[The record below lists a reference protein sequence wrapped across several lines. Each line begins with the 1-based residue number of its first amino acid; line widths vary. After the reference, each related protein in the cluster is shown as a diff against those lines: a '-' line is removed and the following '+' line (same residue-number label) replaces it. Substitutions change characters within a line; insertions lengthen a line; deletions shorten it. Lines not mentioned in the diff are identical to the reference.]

1 MRMAE
6 IASRLCVR
14 HEVSL
19 LIGGQEPA
27 FSRLPPTVRRI
38 ALPVV
43 VPRVRKVLDYLEQ
56 EERVDSY
63 AAEDGGDALPM
74 LRRRRQIIEEH
85 VRRERPDVFVIEYF
99 PLGRTVFGVELLPA
113 IERVRAGGGR
123 VLCSVRD
130 ILQGD
135 IKARLAAP
143 EPPDRRDRRIRL
155 HERMLSV
162 LNGVFDHLLIHGDP
176 DFLPLDATVPGSFLD
191 RIRIPVTYTGYVSE
205 RLPRPEDCGSQI
217 AAATERGGL
226 VVTSV
231 GAGGSSG
238 KGFLSH
244 GAGVIAPAVEAWRRV
259 EAAGRSGGRT
269 MVIFGGVHAAD
280 EEIEGLVSG
289 CGDGSVVVRRAAQD
303 FLCWLQAADLSISRA
318 GYNTCTNI
326 LATGVPAI
334 LLPSRSLS
342 DQHARARVFAQK
354 SIAQFLPDEELTPE
368 RLAVMIERG
377 LDAVPTTH
385 GVSLDGADATA
396 AIIESLS

>member
-1 MRMAE
+1 MRILLWEQHGRGAGHFMRMAE

-56 EERVDSY
+56 EERADSY
-63 AAEDGGDALPM
+63 AAEDGGDALPA

-85 VRRERPDVFVIEYF
+85 VRREQPDVFVVEYF
-99 PLGRTVFGVELLPA
+99 PLGRTVFGEELLPA
-113 IERVRAGGGR
+113 IERVRAAGGR

-135 IKARLAAP
+135 IKARLEAP
-143 EPPDRRDRRIRL
+143 EPPDRRERRIRL
-155 HERMLSV
+155 HERMLGV

-226 VVTSV
+226 VVASV

-238 KGFLSH
+238 KGSLRH
-244 GAGVIAPAVEAWRRV
+244 GAG
-259 EAAGRSGGRT
+259 
-269 MVIFGGVHAAD
+269 
-280 EEIEGLVSG
+280 SG

-354 SIAQFLPDEELTPE
+354 NIAQFLPDEELTPE

-377 LDAVPTTH
+377 LGAVPTRH

-396 AIIESLS
+396 AIVESLS